1 MKKRKIN
8 IFELW
13 LIKYLKKKLK
23 KKYTDYQ
30 LLELLIFKE
39 KILDSFD
46 ILLLITDIEK
56 KFKIKFKMD
65 ELNEK
70 YFSNIKQIAKQI
82 KAKKK

>member
-23 KKYTDYQ
+23 RKYTDYQ

-56 KFKIKFKMD
+56 KI
-65 ELNEK
+65 
-70 YFSNIKQIAKQI
+70 
-82 KAKKK
+82 

>member
-56 KFKIKFKMD
+56 KFKIKFNMD

-70 YFSNIKQIAKQI
+70 NFSNIKQIAKQI